1 MAENDLGK
9 IVNLIMQNPE
19 LIEQIKKLGE
29 KSESTENEME
39 TKAQNTEIEPT
50 GAEEEVSTVSAAGVK
65 SVARSRR
72 RELLCALKPY
82 VSEERSRAID
92 SMMSIADILD
102 VMRSK

>member
-19 LIEQIKKLGE
+19 LIEQIKRLGE
-29 KSESTENEME
+29 KNEDTGADSEAVTAD
-39 TKAQNTEIEPT
+39 TQAEPT
-50 GAEEEVSTVSAAGVK
+50 LEKEEIPTN
-65 SVARSRR
+65 VAIGNANERSRR

>member
-29 KSESTENEME
+29 KGENTSESSTDATVVSDGAVTD
-39 TKAQNTEIEPT
+39 TKEQIPAS
-50 GAEEEVSTVSAAGVK
+50 VSTDRTGE
-65 SVARSRR
+65 RSRR

-82 VSEERSRAID
+82 VSEERGRAID

-102 VMRSK
+102 VMRAK

>member
-19 LIEQIKKLGE
+19 LIEQIKRLGE
-29 KSESTENEME
+29 KEADNENEEEATPLENKTEPAAKREEAE
-39 TKAQNTEIEPT
+39 TSAPIGKS
-50 GAEEEVSTVSAAGVK
+50 AE
-65 SVARSRR
+65 RSKR

-82 VSEERSRAID
+82 VSEQRGRAID

>member
-29 KSESTENEME
+29 KDNNDGGSASADESVNDVAE
-39 TKAQNTEIEPT
+39 
-50 GAEEEVSTVSAAGVK
+50 AEEKEEIPTVAQTK
-65 SVARSRR
+65 QTERSRR

-82 VSEERSRAID
+82 VSEERGRAID

>member
-19 LIEQIKKLGE
+19 LIEQIKKLGDNG
-29 KSESTENEME
+29 ESTEKEKEYE
-39 TKAQNTEIEPT
+39 TQNTESEPT
-50 GAEEEVSTVSAAGVK
+50 AAEEEIPVSAAQAK
-65 SVARSRR
+65 SIERSRR

>member
-19 LIEQIKKLGE
+19 LIEQIKKLGDKGE
-29 KSESTENEME
+29 NTAEASTDDTVGGEGVASD
-39 TKAQNTEIEPT
+39 TK
-50 GAEEEVSTVSAAGVK
+50 EELPASVSTDRTGE
-65 SVARSRR
+65 RSRR

-82 VSEERSRAID
+82 VSEERGRAID

>member
-29 KSESTENEME
+29 KGENTADVSTEDSIGNDGDV
-39 TKAQNTEIEPT
+39 TDIK
-50 GAEEEVSTVSAAGVK
+50 EELPASAK
-65 SVARSRR
+65 IDKPSERSRR